1 MAMSGYTFM
10 FSMDELRN
18 LSASTKAELAKLDG
32 DFADTVGAVT
42 PEVAAETEK
51 KTRSRK
57 KKDESGKDVIAP
69 EMNQPNQVSTQYNPY
84 AVDPSQNQ
92 AATPNIPQM
101 PSQVPPWSNGMPQMQ
116 FNPQQPQQF
125 TANPAQMPPQFQM
138 PQQGQPQQQAPPQ
151 QQQAPSQQPPQTL
164 PQHQSPGQYVTQT
177 VIPNILSAGPDA
189 YPKIQQVLKTCMERQ
204 ILQGQHVQFIN
215 DANAQ
220 HVLNVI
226 KEVTGVG

>member
-1 MAMSGYTFM
+1 MAMSGYCFM
-10 FSMDELRN
+10 FTMDELRN
-18 LSASTKAELAKLDG
+18 LSSSTKAELAKLDG

-42 PEVAAETEK
+42 PEVAADTEK

-57 KKDESGKDVIAP
+57 KKDDTTGKEVIAP

-84 AVDPSQNQ
+84 ATDTPQSP
-92 AATPNIPQM
+92 AAAPAVPQM

-116 FNPQQPQQF
+116 FPPQQPQQF

-138 PQQGQPQQQAPPQ
+138 PQQAQP
-151 QQQAPSQQPPQTL
+151 QQQAPSQQPPQQPQATL
-164 PQHQSPGQYVTQT
+164 PQHQTPGQYVTQT